1 MSTMTRFLDFLLT
14 GCSLAVAGS
23 SAVEFVTGFGYG
35 GNGFLVQA
43 GLAAVIGASSVFAWD
58 STGSWA
64 KGITSLPRE
73 IMDRMRSRPF
83 ARSLTESLP
92 GILSL
97 TSPQT
102 SAHPA
107 LIDPKDGSRRRLK
120 TVFDRQGTFHFNETI
135 RHEGKTIEVAHDH
148 DGSIRVS
155 VKIDRG
161 DEKEIC
167 ESLDRRERQM
177 FARTLEET
185 RIAAFA
191 DLLRCEA
198 HIDSISVHIGLRLP
212 EASASSGT
220 YALED
225 DPEGLKYILLRSS
238 SDDDTSDQVLT
249 SWIMHPRIGYLMI
262 SHEIIDETLENRRD
276 HLLLAAFDETVD
288 PISSMPVITGNPVA
302 AKEISIARKL
312 IARYPRMKDAS
323 GTPIA
328 PLVEEHLP
336 RLLRIHAEAIES
348 ATATDEIDEAKLKS
362 IQGDFDEG
370 LAVITRAILE
380 GLEAEQKKTRDD
392 LSVEIRFLEARH
404 PSPGVLTAA

>member
-1 MSTMTRFLDFLLT
+1 MSTITRGLDFLLS

-35 GNGFLVQA
+35 ENGFLVQA

-58 STGSWA
+58 STRSWA

-73 IMDRMRSRPF
+73 ILDRMRSRPF
-83 ARSLTESLP
+83 ARSLTDSLP

-102 SAHPA
+102 SAHPS

-135 RHEGKTIEVAHDH
+135 RHEGKTIEIAHDH

-161 DEKEIC
+161 DEQEIC

-198 HIDSISVHIGLRLP
+198 DIDSISVHVGLRLP
-212 EASASSGT
+212 EESTGPGT

-225 DPEGLKYILLRSS
+225 EPEGLKYILLRSP
-238 SDDDTSDQVLT
+238 SDDDRDRDTT

-262 SHEIIDETLENRRD
+262 THEIIDETLENRRD
-276 HLLLAAFDETVD
+276 HLLLAAFDETVE

-336 RLLRIHAEAIES
+336 RLLRVHAEAIES
-348 ATATDEIDEAKLKS
+348 ATATDDIDEAKLKS
-362 IQGDFDEG
+362 IERDFDEG

-380 GLEAEQKKTRDD
+380 GIEAEQKKTRDD
-392 LSVEIRFLEARH
+392 LTVEIRFLEARH